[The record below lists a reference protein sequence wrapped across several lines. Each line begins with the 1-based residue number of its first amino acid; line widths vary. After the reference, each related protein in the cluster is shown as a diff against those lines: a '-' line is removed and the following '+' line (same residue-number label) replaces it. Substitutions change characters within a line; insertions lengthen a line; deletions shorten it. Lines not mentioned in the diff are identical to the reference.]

1 MTPETAAH
9 HDAGAVASRSA
20 AAQPG
25 ESPGVEPWP
34 PQVLYARKCKL
45 PSEVKAST
53 GYTIH
58 GLVVVLALLVG
69 AALWAFSLRYV
80 SIPGGRAGIPIA
92 LAALLLL
99 WILFTTVRSWR
110 ARRSVGPMEKK
121 LDFDLVRFAVVGTP
135 AQVRPLVA
143 AGELRDEPF
152 EPVVIFT
159 PRIFPLPGAGTAVL
173 VVTTIAF
180 NALLVLLKKTT
191 TLPVMGFGWLT
202 IMAGIAV
209 GVAVQI
215 LIWPT
220 YTRVAPGRLD
230 VMRFRLGSGR
240 PEVTTINLR
249 RACVLAHLSQSSLFV
264 KPPAPGA
271 RWQLLSLRGV
281 WNGAELTHAVLRGAA
296 STAPTPPLPSDQ
308 LVG

>member
-1 MTPETAAH
+1 LTPETASH
-9 HDAGAVASRSA
+9 HDADTGSA

-25 ESPGVEPWP
+25 ERSAAEPWS

-45 PSEVKAST
+45 PPEVKASS

-58 GLVVVLALLVG
+58 GLAVVLALLVG

-80 SIPGGRAGIPIA
+80 NIPFSRTGVPIA

-99 WILFTTVRSWR
+99 WILFATFRSWW
-110 ARRSVGPMEKK
+110 ARRSVGQLVKK
-121 LDFDLVRFAVVGTP
+121 IEFDQARFAVVGTH
-135 AQVRPLVA
+135 AQVRPLVL

-152 EPVVIFT
+152 EPVVLFT
-159 PRIFPLPGAGTAVL
+159 PRILPLPGAGTAVL
-173 VVTTIAF
+173 VVTTIAV
-180 NALLVLLKKTT
+180 NALLMLLKKTT
-191 TLPVMGFGWLT
+191 TLPIMGFGWLT
-202 IMAGIAV
+202 IMAGVAV

-230 VMRFRLGSGR
+230 VMRFRLGSRR

-249 RACVLAHLSQSSLFV
+249 HARVLAHLSQSSLFI

-271 RWQLLSLRGV
+271 RWQMLSLRGV
-281 WNGAELTHAVLRGAA
+281 WNSAELAHAVLRGAA